1 MNTANPPVEAM
12 AALLGTDT
20 ISKGRELTFK
30 VERLRKVAGIFEI
43 EGGPV
48 RRDHEARGGRYGI
61 GNHLRKLPIPAIL
74 ATRRRRHLA
83 NVG

>member
-30 VERLRKVAGIFEI
+30 VDALERWRASSRSKEVPCDAIMRLAAGATE
-43 EGGPV
+43 
-48 RRDHEARGGRYGI
+48 
-61 GNHLRKLPIPAIL
+61 L
-74 ATRRRRHLA
+74 ATT
-83 NVG
+83 